1 MSAAAELE
9 RLADG
14 RFAPGCSGNPR
25 GRPPTPL
32 EIRRVLAA
40 KQWSALARLLRNIES
55 GNDAAA
61 NTAAIWLLEQHIGKP
76 VQQLEAQV
84 TDIGAAHLLAVS
96 AAANAAVILDLPAE
110 AGQTPEL
117 AEPEPAPLLD
127 WAGLDAPVQHAPQR
141 TPEFDR

>member
-84 TDIGAAHLLAVS
+84 TDIGAAHLLAAS
-96 AAANAAVILDLPAE
+96 

>member
-55 GNDAAA
+55 GNDGVALALSLVLLLVSLIVLG
-61 NTAAIWLLEQHIGKP
+61 TLRDRWL
-76 VQQLEAQV
+76 
-84 TDIGAAHLLAVS
+84 GAS
-96 AAANAAVILDLPAE
+96 
-110 AGQTPEL
+110 
-117 AEPEPAPLLD
+117 
-127 WAGLDAPVQHAPQR
+127 
-141 TPEFDR
+141 